1 MIKIEI
7 PTLTDSVF
15 IENVEYLLTP
25 KTKVIELVEERKK
38 IKEERDLFLIEREEV
53 KKERAII
60 KSTII
65 KFLLLLGIMDEKT
78 QKIKEGFSIL
88 SLANKLPKII
98 SMFND
103 KNSEGAK
110 MIDDLKPLL
119 NKYAND

>member
-1 MIKIEI
+1 MINIKIEK
-7 PTLTDSVF
+7 TTDSVF

-25 KTKVIELVEERKK
+25 KTKVIEL
-38 IKEERDLFLIEREEV
+38 LQEREEV

-60 KSTII
+60 KSTVI
-65 KFLLLLGIMDEKT
+65 KFLILLGIMDEKT
-78 QKIKEGFSIL
+78 GKIKDGFSVL
-88 SLANKLPKII
+88 SLASKLPKII
-98 SMFND
+98 SMFSD